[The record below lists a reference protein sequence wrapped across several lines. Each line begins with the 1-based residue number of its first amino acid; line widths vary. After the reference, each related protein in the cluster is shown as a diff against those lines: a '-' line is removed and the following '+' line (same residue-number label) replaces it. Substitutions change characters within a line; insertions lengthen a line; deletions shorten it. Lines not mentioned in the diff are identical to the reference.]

1 MATTPTRLS
10 KQARRE
16 QLLDTAVAIVRTRGA
31 DGLTL
36 VTLAEEAGVSRP
48 VVYGHFA
55 TRPGL
60 LLALHRRLDERH
72 RAAVTRA
79 LRSAATGADAVARAI
94 STAYFACATD
104 MPELGA
110 VTAALKGSP
119 EMEAVRHDSADRYAE
134 LMATVLRP
142 YSPLAPK
149 DLGLRCAGVLGA
161 ADALAAELNRR
172 RATDDETVAAL
183 TGLIMGSL
191 GSGAEAGR
199 GAGPAETEA
208 GGAGAGLGTGPAGS
222 GAGAET
228 EAGPG
233 A

>member
-16 QLLDTAVAIVRTRGA
+16 QLLDTAAAIVRARGA

-48 VVYGHFA
+48 IAYDHFA

-72 RAAVTRA
+72 RAAITRA
-79 LRSAATGADAVARAI
+79 LRDSAPGAGEVARVI

-110 VTAALKGSP
+110 VSAALKGNP
-119 EMEAVRHDSADRYAE
+119 EMEAIQHELTDSYAD
-134 LMATVLRP
+134 LMATALLP
-142 YSPLAPK
+142 HSGLAPQA
-149 DLGLRCAGVLGA
+149 LRLRCVGLLGA
-161 ADALAAELNRR
+161 A
-172 RATDDETVAAL
+172 
-183 TGLIMGSL
+183 
-191 GSGAEAGR
+191 
-199 GAGPAETEA
+199 
-208 GGAGAGLGTGPAGS
+208 
-222 GAGAET
+222 
-228 EAGPG
+228 
-233 A
+233 